1 MQLEIYFSE
10 WQNANIREGLTEVKG
25 EMVEHSHS
33 TRELPKDI
41 GTFSF
46 CKFAETYFQVGQCS
60 EYTVALHSMHS
71 AEIVE
76 DFNKLESSW
85 LEQMTF
91 SFLIQEGLVYAMA
104 KTPLPSSLL
113 RLKSKT
119 AEAEAVVLFKL
130 VSHSV
135 VVRCVCIEVY
145 LFILT
150 R

>member
-1 MQLEIYFSE
+1 MQLEIYVSE
-10 WQNANIREGLTEVKG
+10 WQNANIQEGLTEVK
-25 EMVEHSHS
+25 EELVEHSCS

-46 CKFAETYFQVGQCS
+46 CKFARTYFQVS
-60 EYTVALHSMHS
+60 KYTVALHPMHS
-71 AEIVE
+71 AEILE

-85 LEQMTF
+85 LEQITF
-91 SFLIQEGLVYAMA
+91 SFLIQEGLMYAMA

-113 RLKSKT
+113 RRKSKT

-135 VVRCVCIEVY
+135 VVVRCVCIGVY

>member
-25 EMVEHSHS
+25 ELVEHSHS

-46 CKFAETYFQVGQCS
+46 CKFAETYFQVS
-60 EYTVALHSMHS
+60 EYTVGLHSMHS

-85 LEQMTF
+85 LEQITF
-91 SFLIQEGLVYAMA
+91 SFLIQEGFVYAMA

-130 VSHSV
+130 VSHSITV
-135 VVRCVCIEVY
+135 CCVCIEVY

>member
-1 MQLEIYFSE
+1 MQLEIYVSE
-10 WQNANIREGLTEVKG
+10 WQNANIQEGLTEVK
-25 EMVEHSHS
+25 EELVEHSRS

-41 GTFSF
+41 STYSF
-46 CKFAETYFQVGQCS
+46 CKFARTYFQVS
-60 EYTVALHSMHS
+60 EHTVALHPMHS
-71 AEIVE
+71 AEILE
-76 DFNKLESSW
+76 DFNELESSW
-85 LEQMTF
+85 LEQITF
-91 SFLIQEGLVYAMA
+91 SFLIQEGFVYAMA

-135 VVRCVCIEVY
+135 VVARCVCIGVY